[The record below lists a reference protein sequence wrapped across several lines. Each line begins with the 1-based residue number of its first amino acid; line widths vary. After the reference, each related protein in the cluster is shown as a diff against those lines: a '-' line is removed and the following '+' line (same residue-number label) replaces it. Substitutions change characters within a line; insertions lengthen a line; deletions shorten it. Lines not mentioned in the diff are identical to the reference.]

1 MKQGGEQPA
10 APALARMGGGR
21 MGDAV
26 RGFAWHTTP
35 LGPPERWPAELQAAV
50 AWGLESQFPMALV
63 WGPGQVTIY
72 NDAFRPILG
81 NKPEALGR
89 SFAETWAEVWHAV
102 GPLVEQ
108 AYAGKPSFF
117 EDFPLEVERG
127 NGPEQAW
134 FTFCYSPVRL
144 VDGSVGGM
152 VDTVMET
159 TEAVRAR
166 QATEVMRDELAHRL
180 KNTMAMVQSLASRT
194 LREVTEKDAVR
205 TFEKRVVALGH
216 AHDVLGRGKWQ
227 SASLGELADGLLAM
241 HGERFRVS
249 GPEIALGASATL
261 RLSLILHEL
270 ATNAAKYGA
279 LSCAEGHVD
288 LHWHVE
294 QGSKGDELV
303 VCWRENDGPEVMAP
317 SRTGF
322 GTRLIDMGLIGTGK
336 VERRYPPSGVE
347 VDMRVPVAELQER

>member
-1 MKQGGEQPA
+1 VKHGGTQPGV
-10 APALARMGGGR
+10 PALASMGGGA

-26 RGFAWHTTP
+26 RAFDWASTP
-35 LGPPERWPAELQAAV
+35 LGEAESWPAELHSAV
-50 AWGLESQFPMALV
+50 AWVLESQFPMALV
-63 WGPGQVTIY
+63 WGPERITVY

-81 NKPEALGR
+81 SKPEALGR
-89 SFAETWAEVWHAV
+89 SFNHVWAEAWDAI
-102 GPLVEQ
+102 GPLADR
-108 AYAGKPSFF
+108 AYAGEPSFF
-117 EDFPLEVERG
+117 EDFPLEVDRG

-134 FTFCYSPVRL
+134 FTFCYSPLRL
-144 VDGSVGGM
+144 ADGSVGGM

-159 TEAVRAR
+159 TSAVLAR

-194 LREVTEKDAVR
+194 LRGVTEKDAVR

-241 HGERFRVS
+241 HGDRFNVS

-270 ATNAAKYGA
+270 ATNASKYGA
-279 LSCAEGHVD
+279 LSCADGHVE
-288 LHWHVE
+288 LHWHIE
-294 QGSKGDELV
+294 SGEKDDELV
-303 VCWRENDGPEVMAP
+303 VCWRENDGPEVVAP
-317 SRTGF
+317 DRTGF

-347 VDMRVPVAELQER
+347 VDLRVPVADLQER